1 MTLTLPR
8 AFRFATVFGLV
19 LVGAA
24 WLTARAADKPDDEKL
39 RKEVRQ
45 LIVQLDDDS
54 PEKRDAATKR
64 LEEIGESALPQLRD
78 AAENGAGA
86 ETRVRARSI
95 ITTIGKTIFGEA
107 ARWEG
112 HKLDADFAWVTR
124 VAATPDG
131 KEVITAG
138 ADGLRVWDVK
148 TGKTVR
154 TLGAALPAGYW
165 ALAVSADGK
174 RVIFGGNDNSAHV
187 WDLKE
192 GKELKQLV
200 GHTASVWGAVLTP
213 DGKRAVTGGWD
224 KTLRLWDVESGKEL
238 KSFAGV
244 KESVR
249 CLALSPDGK
258 QVAAGHF
265 DDQNHGVIRLWDIE
279 SGKEVRALEGHTQE
293 VSAVAYSPDGKKLV
307 SSGFDKSVRVWDVTT
322 GKELRVMEG
331 HTARVEA
338 VAFAPDGKRVVSAG
352 QERDPTVRVWDVETG
367 KQLFSAEA
375 GAGFLGVVVLPGG
388 KQIVTTDKGGAVRL
402 WRMTR

>member
-1 MTLTLPR
+1 M
-8 AFRFATVFGLV
+8 VFGLA

-24 WLTARAADKPDDEKL
+24 WLTARAADKPDEEKV
-39 RKEVRQ
+39 RQEVRK
-45 LIVQLDDDS
+45 LIGQLDDDS
-54 PEKRDAATKR
+54 PEKRDEATKR
-64 LEEIGESALPQLRD
+64 LEEIGEPALPQLRE
-78 AAENGAGA
+78 AADKGAGA
-86 ETRVRARSI
+86 ETRVRARSVI
-95 ITTIGKTIFGEA
+95 EAIAKTIFGEA
-107 ARWEG
+107 ARWDG
-112 HKLDADFAWVTR
+112 HKTDVELPWVTR
-124 VAATPDG
+124 VVATSDG

-154 TLGAALPAGYW
+154 TLGAPLQAGYW

-174 RVIFGGNDNSAHV
+174 RVIFGGNDHSAHV

-192 GKELKQLV
+192 AKELKQLV
-200 GHTASVWGAVLTP
+200 GHTNSVWGAVLTP

-238 KSFAGV
+238 KSFEGV
-244 KESVR
+244 KEGVR

-265 DDQNHGVIRLWDIE
+265 DDQSHGVIRLWDIE
-279 SGKEVRALEGHTQE
+279 TGKEVRAMEGHTQE

-307 SSGFDKSVRVWDVTT
+307 SSGFDKTVRVWDVAT
-322 GKELRVMEG
+322 GKELKQVEG

-338 VAFAPDGKRVVSAG
+338 VAFCPDGKRVVSAG

-367 KQLFSAEA
+367 KQLFSAEG
-375 GAGFLGVVVLPGG
+375 GAGFLGVVVLPDG
-388 KQIVTTDKGGAVRL
+388 KQIVTADKGGAVRL
-402 WRMTR
+402 WRLTR